1 MRDPATGTYRVDF
14 DRMMEAMAAL
24 SELILT
30 LQGNGDY
37 EGAKRLTEEQG
48 IIREQLA
55 TDLERLLGADIPVD
69 IVFRQGADV
78 LGLE

>member
-1 MRDPATGTYRVDF
+1 MLARREGLEF
-14 DRMMEAMAAL
+14 EAAIESL
-24 SELILT
+24 SRELLT

-37 EGAKRLTEEQG
+37 EGAKRLTDEQG

-55 TDLERLLGADIPVD
+55 ADLERLLGADIPVD